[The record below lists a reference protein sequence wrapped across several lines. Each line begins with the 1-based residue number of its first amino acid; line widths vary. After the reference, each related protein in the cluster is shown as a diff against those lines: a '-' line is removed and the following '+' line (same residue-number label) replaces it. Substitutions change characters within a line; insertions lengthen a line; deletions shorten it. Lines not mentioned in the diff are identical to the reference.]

1 MNKKVS
7 RKSSSSALKK
17 AEAGFA
23 ENLIKRGEAIA
34 IAEAKKELPPEVTH
48 VITDQESEGKLKVK
62 RVRFSLR

>member
-7 RKSSSSALKK
+7 RKSSSSALKQ

-23 ENLIKRGEAIA
+23 ENLKKREQAIVMD
-34 IAEAKKELPPEVTH
+34 EVKKALPPRVTH
-48 VITDQESEGKLKVK
+48 VITDQESEKELKVK

>member
-7 RKSSSSALKK
+7 RKSSSSARKQ

-23 ENLIKRGEAIA
+23 ENLKKRGQAIVN
-34 IAEAKKELPPEVTH
+34 AEAKNELPCGVTH
-48 VITDQESEGKLKVK
+48 VIIDQESEGELKVK